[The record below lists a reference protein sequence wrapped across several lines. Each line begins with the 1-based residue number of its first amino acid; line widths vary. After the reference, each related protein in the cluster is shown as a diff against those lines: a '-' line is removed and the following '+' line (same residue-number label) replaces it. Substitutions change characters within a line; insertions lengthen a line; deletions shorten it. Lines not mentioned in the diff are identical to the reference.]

1 MLKKTLVGVAALL
14 LVLSFGLFF
23 WVRSVFTEDTVRVA
37 LAGQLSRALGQPV
50 TVGSIGATIYPRVT
64 VNLGQVTIGDPARIQ
79 VQTLRVGTDFRAL
92 LSRRIEHA
100 TLNLSGAHIELPLPP
115 FSVGSGSSSGSSGSP
130 VEIVS
135 VDAIVL
141 NGVEVVSGGR
151 TMKGDVELVPEGK
164 GAVLKSA
171 SLRTEDAT
179 LDITGRLTDLSG
191 PTGEFAIKA
200 GVLNLDRLLAF
211 ANDFQAGA
219 GLAATPG
226 AAPAGAAPVP
236 VSAVVTPMNIGV
248 SLTADRATLGELAL
262 DRLSGQARI
271 TAAALALDPIGFGLF
286 GGRYDGALTFGLGEA
301 PGFRLNAALTGVD
314 MGAATA
320 FLGNPGTLTGKLSGK
335 INLTGR
341 GSLDSSTAT
350 TARGTARVD
359 IVDGVV
365 KNLGL
370 VRSIVLV
377 TAGRSDVPIAS
388 AANAATEASDEPFT
402 RLGATLAIAQGAAD
416 TTDLRFESK
425 DLLLSAA
432 GSVRLDGSAINLAG
446 QVQLSDELSSRAGR
460 DLVRYTQQQGRVT
473 LPATITGTAAAPA
486 VRINVADMAKR
497 ALVNRANEE
506 AQKALKNGLGGLF
519 RKK

>member
-1 MLKKTLVGVAALL
+1 MLKRSLVGAVALI
-14 LVLSFGLFF
+14 LVLSLGLFF

-79 VQTLRVGTDFRAL
+79 VQTLRVGTDFGAL

-100 TLNLSGAHIELPLPP
+100 RLDLSGAHVELPLPP
-115 FSVGSGSSSGSSGSP
+115 FSVASGSPSGSSGSP

-135 VDAIVL
+135 VDAIML
-141 NGVEVVSGGR
+141 NGVEIVSGGR
-151 TMKGDVELVPEGK
+151 TMRGDVEVVPEGN
-164 GAVLKSA
+164 GAVLKHA
-171 SLRTEDAT
+171 TLRTEDAT
-179 LDITGRLTDLSG
+179 IDVTGRLTDLSG
-191 PTGEFAIKA
+191 PTGEFAVKA

-219 GLAATPG
+219 GLAASPG
-226 AAPAGAAPVP
+226 AGPAGVNTAPAVA
-236 VSAVVTPMNIGV
+236 TPMNIGV
-248 SLTADRATLGELAL
+248 SLAADRATLGELVL
-262 DRLSGQARI
+262 DRLAGQARI
-271 TAAALALDPIGFGLF
+271 TAAAMTLEPIGFGVF
-286 GGRYDGALTFGLGEA
+286 GGRYDGALTFALGAA
-301 PGFRLNAALTGVD
+301 PGFRLNAALAGVD

-320 FLGNPGTLTGKLSGK
+320 FMGSPGTLTGRLSGN
-335 INLTGR
+335 INLTGN
-341 GSLDSSTAT
+341 GMVDSSTVT
-350 TARGTARVD
+350 TVRGTARID

-370 VRSIVLV
+370 VRSVVLV

-388 AANAATEASDEPFT
+388 AASAATESADEPFT
-402 RLGATLAIAQGAAD
+402 KLGATLAIAGGAAD
-416 TTDLRFESK
+416 TNDLRFESK

-432 GSVRLDGSAINLAG
+432 GTVRLDGSAINLAG
-446 QVQLSDELSSRAGR
+446 QVQLSDELSNHAGR
-460 DLVRYTQQQGRVT
+460 DLIRYTQEQGRVT
-473 LPATITGTAAAPA
+473 LPATITGTAAAPT